1 MFIIDHI
8 ISKINQV
15 GVVIS
20 QEVLIRVFHP
30 AEWFYFPLPSASNSG
45 SRIPYNMEQE
55 KTNKKMQIL
64 GKTTLHSQG
73 NYISVETLNY

>member
-1 MFIIDHI
+1 M
-8 ISKINQV
+8 
-15 GVVIS
+15 S
-20 QEVLIRVFHP
+20 QEVLIFHP

-55 KTNKKMQIL
+55 KTNRKKMQIL

-73 NYISVETLNY
+73 NYILVETLNY

>member
-30 AEWFYFPLPSASNSG
+30 AEWFYFPLPSTSNSG

-55 KTNKKMQIL
+55 KTNRKKCRSWERQHYTAK
-64 GKTTLHSQG
+64 GTTSQ
-73 NYISVETLNY
+73 

>member
-1 MFIIDHI
+1 M
-8 ISKINQV
+8 V
-15 GVVIS
+15 MS
-20 QEVLIRVFHP
+20 QEVLIFHP

-55 KTNKKMQIL
+55 KTKKMQTL

-73 NYISVETLNY
+73 NYILVETLNY